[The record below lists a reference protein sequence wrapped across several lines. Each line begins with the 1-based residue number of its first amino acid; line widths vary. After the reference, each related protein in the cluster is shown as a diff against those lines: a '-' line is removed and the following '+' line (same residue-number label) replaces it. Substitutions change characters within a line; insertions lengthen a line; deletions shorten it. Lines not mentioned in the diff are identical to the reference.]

1 MKLFQN
7 LCIPIFF
14 IFLHFLTGC
23 KDHSDQDS
31 STLNN
36 GLIGYYN
43 FNNNVTDQSG
53 KGNDGALFGG
63 YYSNE
68 LDGNGTYNFNGNG
81 DYIKVNNSPSLNPS
95 DAISISLWFKP
106 VDFYGSGYDALVLKP
121 FTSHVAPYYQ
131 YILGLEGSHGLC
143 NYNFAFSVN
152 VNGVNTG
159 IHSEVNTWTQGNWYH
174 VVGIYDGLTLKLF
187 VNGTLKV
194 SLPAAGSITSY
205 DTDLFFAKQSNIG
218 STTPG
223 TLDNVRIYNRAIS
236 EKEVMELYREDFK

>member
-14 IFLHFLTGC
+14 ISLQLITGC
-23 KDHSDQDS
+23 KDHGNQDS
-31 STLNN
+31 GTLIN

-53 KGNDGALFGG
+53 NGNDGALFGG
-63 YYSNE
+63 YYDTE
-68 LDGNGTYNFNGNG
+68 LGGNGTYNFNGNG
-81 DYIKVNNSPSLNPS
+81 DYIMVNNSPSINPS
-95 DAISISLWFKP
+95 EAISISLWFKP
-106 VDFYGSGYDALVLKP
+106 VDFYGSGYDAIVLKP

-143 NYNFAFSVN
+143 NYNFAFSTN

-159 IHSEVNTWTQGNWYH
+159 IHTDANTWSQGYWYH
-174 VVGIYDGLTLKLF
+174 VVGMYDGQTLKLY
-187 VNGTLKV
+187 VNGILKA
-194 SLPAAGSITSY
+194 SLQAVGSMSIY
-205 DTDLFFAKQSNIG
+205 NTDLFFAKQSNID

-223 TLDNVRIYNRAIS
+223 TLDNVRIYNRALS
-236 EKEVMELYREDFK
+236 EKEVLELYHGELK